1 MAGVLRWL
9 CLWDFKK
16 HQSVFC
22 DAAFCKALVEYVVVS
37 SLQCGGKYSLFPVSP
52 WRDPQL
58 RYFLVISLKFQVKH
72 QPLSITQPF
81 VKDFGVWLCHNGVY
95 LYGILKLQVFL

>member
-1 MAGVLRWL
+1 IQFFSPVFPFWGFMAGGLRWL

-37 SLQCGGKYSLFPVSP
+37 SLQCGGNTTFFPVFPLAGSTAKVFC
-52 WRDPQL
+52 QL
-58 RYFLVISLKFQVKH
+58 SLWNFKEKTSTVFYSTAFCKG
-72 QPLSITQPF
+72 
-81 VKDFGVWLCHNGVY
+81 FGGMAVP
-95 LYGILKLQVFL
+95 